1 MQNANKAKLSE
12 MQRLLKI
19 MAQLRDPQS
28 GCPWD
33 VKQTMESLTRYTIEE
48 AYEVADAIANGDM
61 HDIKDELGDL
71 LFQVVFYAQIA
82 SESRAFSFDDVA
94 KSISDKLVR
103 RHPHVFANAL
113 ASEGVSDTNENV
125 TVERTLLSDSA
136 LNAQWDAIKAQEK
149 QLKKQRLKQDS
160 EATEN
165 SILDNVPK
173 GMPALMYAQ
182 KLQKACAKVGFDW
195 SDAAPVIDKVREEV
209 EEIQQEL
216 DFKQRAQGALKT
228 GVVPLN
234 SGVPDNQQAIEE
246 EIGDALF
253 AMVNLARHCK
263 VDADTALRNA
273 SNKFANRFKG
283 VERLAAEQGDK
294 LDALTLDEMEALWQQ
309 VKQSSSSSV
318 E

>member
-12 MQRLLKI
+12 TQRLLDI

-48 AYEVADAIANGDM
+48 AYEVADAIATGDM

-82 SESRAFSFDDVA
+82 SESSAFTFDDVA
-94 KSISDKLVR
+94 QSISDKLVR
-103 RHPHVFANAL
+103 RHPHVFANPL
-113 ASEGVSDTNENV
+113 ASEGAGDTNENL
-125 TVERTLLSDSA
+125 TLQRTQLNDSA

-149 QLKKQRLKQDS
+149 QLKKQRLKQDN
-160 EATEN
+160 EAIEN

-195 SDAAPVIDKVREEV
+195 PDAAPVIDKVREEV

-216 DFKQRAQGALKT
+216 DFKQRVQGALNA
-228 GVVPLN
+228 GVAPLN
-234 SGVPDNQQAIEE
+234 SGAPDNQQAIEE

-309 VKQSSSSSV
+309 VKQSSDRK
-318 E
+318 

>member
-12 MQRLLKI
+12 TQRLLDI

-48 AYEVADAIANGDM
+48 AYEVADAIATGDM

-82 SESRAFSFDDVA
+82 SESSAFTFDDVA
-94 KSISDKLVR
+94 QSISDKLVR

-113 ASEGVSDTNENV
+113 ASEGVGDTNENV
-125 TVERTLLSDSA
+125 KVERTLLSDSA

-149 QLKKQRLKQDS
+149 QLKKQRLKQDN
-160 EATEN
+160 EAIEN

-195 SDAAPVIDKVREEV
+195 PDAAPVIDKVREEV

-216 DFKQRAQGALKT
+216 DFKQRAQGALNT
-228 GVVPLN
+228 GVSPLN

-309 VKQSSSSSV
+309 VKQSSNTK
-318 E
+318 

>member
-1 MQNANKAKLSE
+1 MQNANNAKLSE
-12 MQRLLKI
+12 TQRLLDI

-48 AYEVADAIANGDM
+48 AYEVADAIATGDM

-149 QLKKQRLKQDS
+149 QLKKQRLKQDD
-160 EATEN
+160 EVIEP
-165 SILDNVPK
+165 SILDSVPK

-195 SDAAPVIDKVREEV
+195 PDAAPVIDKVREEV

-216 DFKQRAQGALKT
+216 DFKQRAQGALNA
-228 GVVPLN
+228 GVAPLN

-273 SNKFANRFKG
+273 SNKFTNRFKG
-283 VERLAAEQGDK
+283 VERLAAEQGEK

-309 VKQSSSSSV
+309 VKQSSDRK
-318 E
+318 